1 MKIVLQLGK
10 LDIFHSDLKE
20 GNCIITK
27 NKEGNKIIKIVV
39 HNRNRRELYDGDLVF
54 IKELHKWYRVKLDD
68 LDMIE
73 YNPYFF

>member
-1 MKIVLQLGK
+1 M
-10 LDIFHSDLKE
+10 
-20 GNCIITK
+20 
-27 NKEGNKIIKIVV
+27 GNKIIKIVV

-54 IKELHKWYRVKLDD
+54 IKELNKWYKVKLDD